1 MILKMN
7 DSEWNI
13 FKMKILVIIFV
24 IIIIILS
31 VYCSK
36 WCNKIKENFNKA
48 SEELENINQKIKNL
62 SKTFEW
68 KFTHLKQKDTF
79 QNILL

>member
-1 MILKMN
+1 
-7 DSEWNI
+7 
-13 FKMKILVIIFV
+13 MKILIIIFV

-36 WCNKIKENFNKA
+36 WCSKMKENFNKA

-62 SKTFEW
+62 SKTFE
-68 KFTHLKQKDTF
+68 
-79 QNILL
+79 